1 MNYLLLDN
9 INNYYPFVILL
20 ASVLYYIFYNSV
32 SSIIILLIGVYLGY
46 MINNILKE
54 YNFI

>member
-46 MINNILKE
+46 IINNILKE
-54 YNFI
+54 YTFI

>member
-9 INNYYPFVILL
+9 INNYDPFVILL

-46 MINNILKE
+46 IINNILKE

>member
-1 MNYLLLDN
+1 MNYLLLYN

-20 ASVLYYIFYNSV
+20 AFVLYYIFYNSI

-46 MINNILKE
+46 MINNIFKE
-54 YNFI
+54 YKFI

>member
-20 ASVLYYIFYNSV
+20 AFVLYYIFYNSI

-46 MINNILKE
+46 MINNIFKE
-54 YNFI
+54 YKFI

>member
-20 ASVLYYIFYNSV
+20 AFVLYYIFYNSI
-32 SSIIILLIGVYLGY
+32 SSIIILLIGVYLGF
-46 MINNILKE
+46 MINNIFKE
-54 YNFI
+54 YKFI

>member
-54 YNFI
+54 YTFI